1 VSDRILPIG
10 PHPATANAIPS
21 IRRSDGSTE
30 KRDRGAPPRK
40 RPPPP
45 GPPPEEP
52 TDDDGRPHIDVRV

>member
-1 VSDRILPIG
+1 VSDRIIPIG
-10 PHPATANAIPS
+10 PHAPTANAIPA

-45 GPPPEEP
+45 APPPEPPE
-52 TDDDGRPHIDVRV
+52 DDGHPHIDVRV